1 MYMSTTA
8 NSSDLL
14 DYASSLEWRGY
25 SRADGR
31 VGIRN
36 HRIVLST
43 VALTDRL
50 AASIAS
56 MDRDSLCVTGAFSRG
71 LQKTDEHMVERFIQ
85 SVLTHPNV
93 GAALVITHDGASADH
108 LAEIVKAT
116 IPVEYMA
123 FMECEGREKAVAAGC
138 EKLQMLADR
147 QDALE
152 QKRTVVGPRAVSMAL
167 ECGGS
172 DISSS
177 ICSNPVIGDIC
188 DFVVAA
194 GGLAVVSE
202 TTEFIGAEAVFDDRC
217 PNPVTRKATLDFIGY
232 RAILMEQDSGKDYRG
247 TNPTQENIAGGL
259 TTLIEKS
266 MGAVSKT
273 GTTDFISALEFGMSP
288 NAPGL
293 HFMDTP
299 FFSPVS
305 LTGMMMAGC
314 NLGLFAMGVF
324 NPSGNPLC
332 PIIKICGNP
341 QTLRNWGDDIDVELD
356 GYFTGELDRVGA
368 QIAVLSKMN
377 MVFNGAETASEAIG
391 EGQFMLPRL
400 KDAL

>member
-8 NSSDLL
+8 NSSDLF
-14 DYASSLEWRGY
+14 DFTRSLEWRGY
-25 SRADGR
+25 RRADGR

-50 AASIAS
+50 AATIAS
-56 MDRDSLCVTGAFSRG
+56 LDHEALCVTGAFSRG
-71 LQKTDEHMVERFIQ
+71 LQRADERLVERFIQ

-93 GAALVITHDGASADH
+93 GAALVITHDRASADH
-108 LAEIVKAT
+108 LAKVVKVS
-116 IPVEYMA
+116 IPVEYLA
-123 FMECEGREKAVAAGC
+123 FMNCDGRGNAVKIGG
-138 EKLQMLADR
+138 EKLQMLATR
-147 QDALE
+147 QDAPE
-152 QKRTVVGPRAVSMAL
+152 QQRTVVGPGDVSMAL

-172 DISSS
+172 DVSSS

-188 DFVVAA
+188 DFIVTS

-202 TTEFIGAEAVFDDRC
+202 TAEFIGAEAVFNDRC
-217 PNPVTRKATLDFIGY
+217 HNQVTRKAALDFISY
-232 RAILMEQDSGKDYRG
+232 RAALMEQDSGKDYRG

-273 GTTDFISALEFGMSP
+273 GTTNFISALEFGMSP

-332 PIIKICGNP
+332 PVIKICGNP
-341 QTLRNWGDDIDVELD
+341 ETLRHWSDDIDVELD
-356 GYFTGELDRVGA
+356 DYFTGKLDRVGA
-368 QIAVLSKMN
+368 QLAVLSKMN
-377 MVFNGAETASEAIG
+377 MVFNGAVTASEAIG

>member
-71 LQKTDEHMVERFIQ
+71 LQKADEHMVERFIQ

-108 LAEIVKAT
+108 LAEIIKAT

-123 FMECEGREKAVAAGC
+123 FMKCDGREKAVAVGC

-152 QKRTVVGPRAVSMAL
+152 QKRTVVGPRAVSVAL

-172 DISSS
+172 DVSSS

-202 TTEFIGAEAVFDDRC
+202 TAEFIGAEAVFDDRC
-217 PNPVTRKATLDFIGY
+217 PDPVTRKATLDFIGY
-232 RAILMEQDSGKDYRG
+232 RATLMEQDSGKDYRG

-324 NPSGNPLC
+324 NPSGNSLC

-341 QTLRNWGDDIDVELD
+341 QTLRHWGDDIDVELD

>member
-1 MYMSTTA
+1 MYMSITVSNA
-8 NSSDLL
+8 DLF
-14 DYASSLEWRGY
+14 DFASSLEWHGY
-25 SRADGR
+25 RRSDGR

-50 AASIAS
+50 ATAIAAT
-56 MDRDSLCVTGAFSRG
+56 DTDSLCIMGAFSRG
-71 LQKTDEHMVERFIQ
+71 LQRHDEAMVERFIR
-85 SVLTHPNV
+85 SVLAHPNV
-93 GAALVITHDGASADH
+93 GAALVLTHDRASAER
-108 LAEIVKAT
+108 LAREIDAA
-116 IPVEYMA
+116 IPIEYLA
-123 FMECEGREKAVAAGC
+123 FMQCAGRAQAVADGN
-138 EKLQMLADR
+138 ERLQMLANR
-147 QDALE
+147 QNKLE
-152 QKRTVVGPRAVSMAL
+152 QRRTKVGPDAVALAL

-172 DISSS
+172 DVSSS

-188 DFVVAA
+188 DLTVAV
-194 GGLAVVSE
+194 GGSAVVSE
-202 TTEFIGAEAVFDDRC
+202 TAEFIGAEVVFEDRC
-217 PNPVTRKATLDFIGY
+217 PDPATRQAVLDFITY
-232 RAILMEQDSGKDYRG
+232 RARLMEQDSGKDYRG
-247 TNPTQENIAGGL
+247 TNPTQENIDGGL

-273 GTTDFISALEFGMSP
+273 GTTDFVAALEFGMP
-288 NAPGL
+288 PHAPGL

-341 QTLRNWGDDIDVELD
+341 QTLRHWRDDIDVELD
-356 GYFTGELDRVGA
+356 GYFTGELDRGGA
-368 QIAVLSKMN
+368 QRAVLARVN
-377 MVFNGAETASEAIG
+377 AVFNGAETASEIFG

>member
-1 MYMSTTA
+1 MYMSITV
-8 NSSDLL
+8 SSTDLF
-14 DYASSLEWRGY
+14 DFASSLEWHGY
-25 SRADGR
+25 RRSDGR

-50 AASIAS
+50 AAAIAAT
-56 MDRDSLCVTGAFSRG
+56 DPDSLCIIGALSRG
-71 LQKTDEHMVERFIQ
+71 LQKSDEVMVERFIR

-93 GAALVITHDGASADH
+93 GAALVLTHDRVSAER
-108 LAEIVKAT
+108 LAGETDAA
-116 IPVEYMA
+116 IPIEYLA
-123 FMECEGREKAVAAGC
+123 FMQCGGRAQAVAEGT
-138 EKLQMLADR
+138 EKLQMLASR
-147 QDALE
+147 QNKLE
-152 QKRTVVGPRAVSMAL
+152 QRRTMVGQGAVALAL

-172 DISSS
+172 DVSSS

-188 DFVVAA
+188 DLTIAA
-194 GGLAVVSE
+194 GGSAVVSE
-202 TTEFIGAEAVFDDRC
+202 TAEFIGAEAVFEDRC
-217 PNPVTRKATLDFIGY
+217 PDPVTRQMVLDFISY
-232 RAILMEQDSGKDYRG
+232 RARLMDQDSGKDYRG
-247 TNPTQENIAGGL
+247 TNPTRENIDGGL

-273 GTTDFISALEFGMSP
+273 GTTDFVSALEFGMP
-288 NAPGL
+288 PGAPGL

-341 QTLRNWGDDIDVELD
+341 QTLRHWREDIDVELD
-356 GYFTGELDRVGA
+356 GYFTGELDRGGA
-368 QIAVLSKMN
+368 QQTVLARMN
-377 MVFNGAETASEAIG
+377 AVFNGAETASETFG

>member
-56 MDRDSLCVTGAFSRG
+56 MDRGSLCVTGAFSRG
-71 LQKTDEHMVERFIQ
+71 LQKADEHMVERFIQ

-108 LAEIVKAT
+108 LAEIIKAT

-123 FMECEGREKAVAAGC
+123 FMKCEGREKAVAVGC

-152 QKRTVVGPRAVSMAL
+152 QKRTVVGPRAVSVAL

-172 DISSS
+172 DVSSS

-202 TTEFIGAEAVFDDRC
+202 TAEFIGAEAVFDDRC
-217 PNPVTRKATLDFIGY
+217 PDPVTRKATLDFIGY
-232 RAILMEQDSGKDYRG
+232 RATLMEQDSGKDYRG

-324 NPSGNPLC
+324 NPSGNSLC

-341 QTLRNWGDDIDVELD
+341 QTLRHWGDDIDVELD

>member
-1 MYMSTTA
+1 MSTTA

-56 MDRDSLCVTGAFSRG
+56 MDRGSLCVTGAFSRG
-71 LQKTDEHMVERFIQ
+71 LQKADEHMVERFIQ

-108 LAEIVKAT
+108 LAEIIKAT

-123 FMECEGREKAVAAGC
+123 FMKCEGREKAVAVGC

-152 QKRTVVGPRAVSMAL
+152 QKRTVVGPRAVSVAL

-172 DISSS
+172 DVSSS

-202 TTEFIGAEAVFDDRC
+202 TAEFIGAEAVFDDRC
-217 PNPVTRKATLDFIGY
+217 PDPVTRKATLDFIGY
-232 RAILMEQDSGKDYRG
+232 RATLMEQDSGKDYRG

-324 NPSGNPLC
+324 NPSGNSLC

-341 QTLRNWGDDIDVELD
+341 QTLRHWGDDIDVELD